1 MPKLVP
7 ISGKKM
13 TKLLLKLGF
22 VLLRS
27 KGSHYFFFNKE
38 SGKTTTLPIHKNED
52 LSVGLLK
59 KILSDISLSVEE
71 YDKLRKNL

>member
-7 ISGKKM
+7 ISGKSM
-13 TKLLLKLGF
+13 AKLLLKLGF

-27 KGSHYFFFNKE
+27 KGSHHFYYNE
-38 SGKTTTLPIHKNED
+38 NTGRSATIPIHKNED

-59 KILSDISLSVEE
+59 QILSDIGLSVEE
-71 YDKLRKNL
+71 YDKVRRQ